1 MDKIKISQILRNNQ
15 MKRLKK
21 INKKSKKTNL
31 KKSKKYNKIL
41 IELQAKNKK
50 N

>member
-21 INKKSKKTNL
+21 NNKKSKKTNL
-31 KKSKKYNKIL
+31 KKSKNNNKIL

>member
-31 KKSKKYNKIL
+31 KKSKNNNKIL